1 MLPRKHGRRYEDSRL
16 LARENALHHGTQ
28 RDLGLAEANVA
39 AQQAVHRPVGLH
51 IVLDLG
57 NAAELI
63 VGLLVG
69 KILLKLALPRVIRR
83 EGVALDL
90 GALGIQL
97 DETLGRPPSRPPLSR
112 GSPRRRACSA
122 ARARCRRRRCIWR

>member
-1 MLPRKHGRRYEDSRL
+1 MCIRDSIKL
-16 LARENALHHGTQ
+16 Y
-28 RDLGLAEANVA
+28 A

-69 KILLKLALPRVIRR
+69 KILLKLALPRVVRR

-97 DETLGRPPSRPPLSR
+97 DETLGKLLCSRFSACFRLAPVRAAERGKSSR
-112 GSPRRRACSA
+112 
-122 ARARCRRRRCIWR
+122 